1 MSKCTKDAFAFINIL
16 FQNKDKASS
25 SMKLK
30 DAFAFYVMHYTTQKA
45 ICQAPF
51 LNFFKNLSKTR
62 FCNDF
67 ALDKTVL
74 EEYNTEK

>member
-1 MSKCTKDAFAFINIL
+1 
-16 FQNKDKASS
+16 
-25 SMKLK
+25 MKLK
-30 DAFAFYVMHYTTQKA
+30 DAFAFYVMHYTTQEA
-45 ICQAPF
+45 ICQVPF

-62 FCNDF
+62 FCRDF